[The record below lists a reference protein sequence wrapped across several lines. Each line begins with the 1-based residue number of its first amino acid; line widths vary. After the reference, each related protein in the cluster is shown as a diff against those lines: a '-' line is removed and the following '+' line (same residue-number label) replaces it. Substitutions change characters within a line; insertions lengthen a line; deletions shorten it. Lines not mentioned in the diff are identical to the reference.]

1 MPDSPKSL
9 ADRLRVEGSRVVEFF
24 NRLSLDQWGM
34 LVYPQESDWSFHQL
48 LAHFVSAE
56 IGRKELIV
64 NICDGGK
71 GAALDFEIDAFNHR
85 EVEKLSAQPNDYLL
99 RQFAEERNSLIEFV
113 SAISMQDLER
123 SGNDPYLGETSLSEM
138 IKLTYRHLQIHLRDV
153 RERL

>member
-85 EVEKLSAQPNDYLL
+85 EVEKLSAQPSDYLL
-99 RQFAEERNSLIEFV
+99 RRFAEERNSLIEFV
-113 SAISMQDLER
+113 SAISLQDLER

>member
-71 GAALDFEIDAFNHR
+71 GAA
-85 EVEKLSAQPNDYLL
+85 
-99 RQFAEERNSLIEFV
+99 
-113 SAISMQDLER
+113 
-123 SGNDPYLGETSLSEM
+123 
-138 IKLTYRHLQIHLRDV
+138 
-153 RERL
+153 